1 MQQTA
6 IDNIIKNLFAKL
18 NDKFDNQYEKL
29 EPIIAKKK
37 AKIDNKI
44 KEELQPMSLQITEMS
59 SKKSNQDM
67 LL

>member
-1 MQQTA
+1 M
-6 IDNIIKNLFAKL
+6 KNWNLL
-18 NDKFDNQYEKL
+18 LQ
-29 EPIIAKKK
+29 KKK

-44 KEELQPMSLQITEMS
+44 KEELQPMSLQITDMS